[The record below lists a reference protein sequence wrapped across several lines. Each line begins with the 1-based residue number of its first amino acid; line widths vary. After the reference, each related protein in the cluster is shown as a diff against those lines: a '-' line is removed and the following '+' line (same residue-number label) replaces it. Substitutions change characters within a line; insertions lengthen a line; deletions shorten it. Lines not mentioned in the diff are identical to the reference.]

1 MSSHARAGFSDLA
14 MRTSSIVFCS
24 CLSLLAACASPPT
37 PTTTNNNLTAGQ
49 VSLTLKKNVTTQ
61 QQVIE
66 VFGSPNLVTQSADGE
81 EVWTYQKHATV
92 SNASN
97 SSFSATIILLGG
109 GSSSSG
115 FEQSSRTITLI
126 IKFKEI
132 NGVKTV
138 TDFSSRSSSF

>member
-1 MSSHARAGFSDLA
+1 MKIPFVTL
-14 MRTSSIVFCS
+14 SI
-24 CLSLLAACASPPT
+24 CLGLLTACASQPKPT
-37 PTTTNNNLTAGQ
+37 SNTNNLTAGQ

-66 VFGSPNLVTQSADGE
+66 VFGSPNLVTHSADGE

-126 IKFKEI
+126 IKFKNI

>member
-1 MSSHARAGFSDLA
+1 
-14 MRTSSIVFCS
+14 MRTYLAIAATCVA
-24 CLSLLAACASPPT
+24 LLAGCAGQPKET
-37 PTTTNNNLTAGQ
+37 IQKNNLTAGQ
-49 VSLTLKKNVTTQ
+49 VSLTLKKDATTQ

-66 VFGSPNLVTQSADGE
+66 AFGSPNLVTQSADGE

-92 SNASN
+92 SNAS
-97 SSFSATIILLGG
+97 SSGFSATIILLSG

-138 TDFSSRSSSF
+138 VDFSSRSYSF